1 MNRQPDGGIDTWRLC
16 ADTPAVEAVKILIIT
31 VIALV
36 VPVFFLFV
44 LVMGTCGRLSSL
56 RRRCQQLASAR
67 GATPLEGR
75 SDDRAYQEA
84 VARYDAERN
93 AFPASLIARLFGFG
107 PVEDR
112 ARTASRTDARP

>member
-1 MNRQPDGGIDTWRLC
+1 M
-16 ADTPAVEAVKILIIT
+16 KILIIT

-67 GATPLEGR
+67 DAMAPLEGR

-112 ARTASRTDARP
+112 ARTASRTDAQP